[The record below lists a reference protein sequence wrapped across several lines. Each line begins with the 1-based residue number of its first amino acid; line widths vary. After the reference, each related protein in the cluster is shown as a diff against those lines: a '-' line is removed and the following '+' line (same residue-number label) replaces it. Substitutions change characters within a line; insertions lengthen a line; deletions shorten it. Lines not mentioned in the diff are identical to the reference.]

1 MNYTLSNSKNKRQKG
16 EMAQALKKIAPL
28 LNNEKINLAI
38 AILAAFI
45 GAAASLLDPI
55 IIGRAVDLYIK
66 NGDYRGVLISA
77 AILLG
82 VYVIGLVATY
92 IQTLALG
99 GVGRRVLFGL
109 RNELFC
115 KLQELPVAFFNQNK
129 SGDLISRI
137 NNDTDKLNQFISHA
151 LMQFMRSSFTVA
163 GAGIFLLS
171 LNPRLG
177 AAALIPAALV
187 LIITRLLASWVERAN
202 LKSLQSIGQMS
213 SEIQESLANFKVVAA
228 FNRLDYFKSRFNDV
242 NKKIFPR
249 PSKRGSRA
257 ISTPRYTVSL
267 PRWRS

>member
-1 MNYTLSNSKNKRQKG
+1 
-16 EMAQALKKIAPL
+16 MAQALKKIAPL

-163 GAGIFLLS
+163 APANFLVVVKPPSGRGGPDPGGSGADHHPIAGFLG
-171 LNPRLG
+171 G
-177 AAALIPAALV
+177 ARQFEKFAIN
-187 LIITRLLASWVERAN
+187 RADE
-202 LKSLQSIGQMS
+202 LRDSGEFGELQSGRG
-213 SEIQESLANFKVVAA
+213 IQ
-228 FNRLDYFKSRFNDV
+228 
-242 NKKIFPR
+242 
-249 PSKRGSRA
+249 PS
-257 ISTPRYTVSL
+257 
-267 PRWRS
+267 